1 MLLCLEKEVIMM
13 SEKKKNVLYHPD
25 SNLKHILIQFNEKMK
40 SHLSKE
46 MMYLSEKKDEY
57 ENQILQLKI
66 EREQRDKKLFQHVE
80 QKDIRKYFS
89 PLNLSDMEDTKK
101 DEKQKELSGQI
112 KRIQED
118 ILQID
123 IRMEEIRTLIDEM
136 DNIIIMSEKGC
147 KK

>member
-1 MLLCLEKEVIMM
+1 MN
-13 SEKKKNVLYHPD
+13 EKKKDVLYHPD
-25 SNLKHILIQFNEKMK
+25 SNLKHTLLKFNEKMK

-46 MMYLSEKKDEY
+46 MLYLSEKKDEY

-89 PLNLSDMEDTKK
+89 PLNLSDMENTKK

-118 ILQID
+118 VLQID
-123 IRMEEIRTLIDEM
+123 VCMEEIRTLIDEM
-136 DNIIIMSEKGC
+136 DDIIEKKFSE
-147 KK
+147 